1 MKRSVINLIMLAVLG
16 SIALAVQTYAADK
29 LTLSSTNPTALDLD
43 HVVAKE
49 KGFYAKENL
58 DVDVQFMQPD
68 LVIKALLAGSVD
80 LARSGT
86 HFGVIAASRGG
97 ELKIIGGS
105 NYGYPYEIISQPQ
118 IKTLADLKGQ
128 RIAAASLASITT
140 TIFKDVMQRQG
151 IPPSAYTLVF
161 VGGSPERFQAVA
173 AGAAVASLAEAPPFN
188 FRSVEAGRKVLLK
201 YSDEI
206 KNLQYTSFFAQT
218 KSLAQNRPVLTRFM
232 RAIGQAMRWMNDPA
246 NEKPM
251 VELMTK
257 NLKVDEAL
265 AAQTYKFMIPDNK
278 SFRLEGAVDGPGMA
292 EMVRLL
298 FEDKMIPEKKPWES
312 FVDPASCRRAN
323 RRSRVYHHEVF
334 MSLRSSTDNEIALTP
349 TLSHRNRRGSFRPQS
364 IERLCLLSY
373 PRPLCGRG
381 KVRALYPHSALF
393 QRKHEG
399 HEGFGKLLFL
409 NFVLFVSFVVNNP
422 I

>member
-1 MKRSVINLIMLAVLG
+1 MTRWMMTCAVFVLFGLLALFSPVN
-16 SIALAVQTYAADK
+16 AADK
-29 LTLSSTNPTALDLD
+29 LSLSSTNPTALDLD
-43 HVVAKE
+43 HVVARE
-49 KGFYAKENL
+49 KGFYVKENL
-58 DVDVQFMQPD
+58 EVDVQFMQPD

-105 NYGYPYEIISQPQ
+105 NYGYPYELISQPQ

-173 AGAAVASLAEAPPFN
+173 SGAAVASLAEAPPFN
-188 FRSVEAGRKVLLK
+188 FRSVEAGRRVLLK

-206 KNLQYTSFFAQT
+206 KSLQYTSFFAQT
-218 KSLAQNRPVLTRFM
+218 KSLAQNRPVFTRFM
-232 RAIGQAMRWMNDPA
+232 RALGQAMRWMNDPA

-257 NLKVDEAL
+257 NLKIDETL

-312 FVDPASCRRAN
+312 FVDPA
-323 RRSRVYHHEVF
+323 
-334 MSLRSSTDNEIALTP
+334 
-349 TLSHRNRRGSFRPQS
+349 
-364 IERLCLLSY
+364 
-373 PRPLCGRG
+373 
-381 KVRALYPHSALF
+381 
-393 QRKHEG
+393 
-399 HEGFGKLLFL
+399 FL
-409 NFVLFVSFVVNNP
+409 P
-422 I
+422 AK